1 MRKRNE
7 RKDGW
12 LTGNNIGVEGAKLMI
27 EKLETNATLTSLN
40 LGCEE
45 EGNQRKRNERND
57 E

>member
-7 RKDGW
+7 SNDGW

-45 EGNQRKRNERND
+45 EGSDKESEKNKE
-57 E
+57 